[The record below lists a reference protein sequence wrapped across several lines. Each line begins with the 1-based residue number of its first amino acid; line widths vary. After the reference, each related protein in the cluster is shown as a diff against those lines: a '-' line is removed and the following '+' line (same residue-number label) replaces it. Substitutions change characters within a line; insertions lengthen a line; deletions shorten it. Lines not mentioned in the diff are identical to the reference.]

1 MHYTGVAPTS
11 NLFGEFPLIIVAE
24 PLCPPKW

>member
-11 NLFGEFPLIIVAE
+11 NLFGEFILIIVVE
-24 PLCPPKW
+24 PLCQPKG